1 MPPDRKL
8 SIARYQT
15 YAKTYDRQQTRNA
28 AVEQNRKRVVE
39 LLRLQRGDVV
49 LDAGCGTGLNFAL
62 IEEAIGPEGTIIG
75 IDQSPEMLAQA
86 KERMTA
92 NGWQNVRLVDAPVEN
107 ANLPA
112 ECDAMLFAFVHD
124 ILQSDE
130 ALEALFRHT
139 KPGAR
144 VAAVGYKWAPW
155 WALPWNYVIWNMTR
169 RSVTTRENFG
179 APWRKL
185 ARFVPDLRIETAF
198 GGAIYLASGTATASA
213 K

>member
-15 YAKTYDRQQTRNA
+15 YAKTYDQQQTRNS

-39 LLRLQRGDVV
+39 LLRVQHGDVV

-62 IEEAIGPEGTIIG
+62 IEEAIGPEGTLIG
-75 IDQSPEMLAQA
+75 IDQSPEMLEQA

-92 NGWQNVRLVDAPVEN
+92 NGWQNVRLVDAPIESI
-107 ANLPA
+107 NLPVQA
-112 ECDAMLFAFVHD
+112 DAILFGFVHD

-130 ALEALFRHT
+130 ALDAIFRHA

-144 VAAVGYKWAPW
+144 VASIGYKWAPW

-185 ARFVPDLRIETAF
+185 QRYVPDLQTESTF
-198 GGAIYLASGTATASA
+198 GGAMYLAWGATAQA
-213 K
+213 F